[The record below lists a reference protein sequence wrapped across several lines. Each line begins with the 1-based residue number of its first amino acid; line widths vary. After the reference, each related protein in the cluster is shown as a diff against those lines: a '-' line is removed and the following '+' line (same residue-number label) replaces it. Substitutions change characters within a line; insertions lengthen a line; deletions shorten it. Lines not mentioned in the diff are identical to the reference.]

1 MNDTN
6 AKAFIEASVEV
17 PKNISDAVCN
27 FIIENITSGL
37 LLEEEEG
44 LDTLVVKFY
53 MPDDSD
59 DNFRQ
64 KLSYYFQSLLELDDT
79 IDEEPDLKERVVENI
94 EWEDAYRESIKGVI
108 VSDKLI
114 VRPPWEEYSGEYEY
128 DIVIEP
134 KMAFGTGT
142 HETTKSCLEI
152 ILKTF
157 KKNKTFLDLGCGS
170 GILSILADKMGAKSI
185 KAIDYDMVSVE
196 NCFENFEMND
206 VACDYEVLHGSIEL
220 CESDEPY
227 DYVCANIIKSTI
239 LTMLDKLNSLTKSG
253 GTLVLSG
260 LLDDDVEEIEEH
272 LLKIG
277 LSDYEVLADNEWRSF
292 TIRKK

>member
-1 MNDTN
+1 MTDSGIN
-6 AKAFIEASVEV
+6 AFIEASVEV
-17 PKNISDAVCN
+17 PKNVSDAVCN
-27 FIIENITSGL
+27 FINENITSGL
-37 LLEEEEG
+37 LLEGDENC
-44 LDTLVVKFY
+44 DTVVIKFY
-53 MPDDSD
+53 IPEESD

-64 KLSYYFQSLLELDDT
+64 KLSYYFQSLMEMDDT
-79 IDEEPDLKERVVENI
+79 IDEEPDVKERVVENI
-94 EWEDAYRESIKGVI
+94 EWEDAYRESIKGVV

-114 VRPPWEEYSGEYEY
+114 VRPPWEEYTGEYTY

-152 ILKTF
+152 ILSTF
-157 KKNKTFLDLGCGS
+157 KKNQSFLDLGCGS
-170 GILSILADKMGAKSI
+170 GILSILADKMGAKTI
-185 KAIDYDMVSVE
+185 KAIDYDIISVE

-220 CESDEPY
+220 CDHDEPY

-239 LTMLDKLNSLTKSG
+239 LPMLNKLNDLTKSG
-253 GTLVLSG
+253 GILVLSG

-272 LLKIG
+272 LFKFG
-277 LSDYEVLADNEWRSF
+277 LSDFDLVANNEWRSF